1 MLASSDQSRIAM
13 NILPRLLKLGVNP
26 NGRDFVIGDL
36 HGCVSAMHRQ
46 LATLNFDYAR
56 DRLICVG
63 DLVDRG
69 PEPAEAMA
77 LLHEPWFFS
86 VIGNHEQ
93 LIYAAF
99 KENHHEHRELIL
111 QHGGDWIL
119 RKDRSLWD
127 GWFRQIEQLP
137 LGIEL
142 ENHRGQRIGVIHAD
156 YPLASWNAFTSMT
169 AHDAERAIWAREP
182 FRHRTPGNVEGID
195 FIIYGHNV
203 TDEELHIGNRF
214 YIDAGAYRGCD
225 FFIKNID
232 QLGDE

>member
-1 MLASSDQSRIAM
+1 MIIQ
-13 NILPRLLKLGVNP
+13 PRLLKLGVNAH
-26 NGRDFVIGDL
+26 GRDFVIGDL

-93 LIYAAF
+93 LIYEGFNEGIDAS
-99 KENHHEHRELIL
+99 RELIL

-119 RKDRSLWD
+119 NQPRHLWSH
-127 GWFRQIEQLP
+127 WFRQMEDMP

-142 ENHRGQRIGVIHAD
+142 ENHLGQRVGVVHAE
-156 YPLASWNAFTSMT
+156 YPLSDWADFESMSSEQ
-169 AHDAERAIWAREP
+169 AKRAIWAREP
-182 FRHRTPGNVEGID
+182 FREQTPGSVAGID
-195 FIIYGHNV
+195 FVIYGHNV
-203 TDEELHIGNRF
+203 TDTELHIGNRF
-214 YIDAGAYRGCD
+214 YIDAGAFRGCD
-225 FFIKNID
+225 FFIKDID
-232 QLGDE
+232 QLGNSASHQI

>member
-1 MLASSDQSRIAM
+1 MLAACCSYLPDIMIIS
-13 NILPRLLKLGVNP
+13 PRLLKLGVNP
-26 NGRDFVIGDL
+26 HGRDFVIGDL

-46 LATLNFDYAR
+46 LATLNFDYSR

-69 PEPAEAMA
+69 PESVEAMA
-77 LLHEPWFFS
+77 LMHEPWFFS

-93 LIYAAF
+93 LIYEAF
-99 KENHHEHRELIL
+99 YEELTASRELIL

-119 RKDRSLWD
+119 KQDRSLWLN
-127 GWFRQIEQLP
+127 WFKQIEAMP

-142 ENHRGQRIGVIHAD
+142 TNHQGQRIGVIHAD
-156 YPLASWNAFTSMT
+156 YPLASWNDFTQMSD
-169 AHDAERAIWAREP
+169 HDAHRAIWAREP
-182 FRHRTPGNVEGID
+182 FRHQTPGSVAGID

-203 TDEELHIGNRF
+203 TDTELHIGNRF
-214 YIDAGAYRGCD
+214 YIDAGAYRGTD

-232 QLGDE
+232 LLV